1 MVRRTKDEAL
11 ETRNG
16 ILDAAERVFSERGVS
31 RTSLE
36 DIAQAAGVTRGA
48 IYWHFKDKSDLVGAM
63 VNRVTL
69 PMEAMVARSSDDSV
83 EDPLASLKACAV
95 NALRRTATDPQC
107 QRVFDVVTHKC
118 EYLGEMEGVQGRI
131 SSIQKGCVD
140 RSEQAIRNAVKR
152 GLLPAHVNPRLAAI
166 GLDAMLFGLISNWLA
181 NPGYF
186 ALERHAEAMIDL
198 YLDGLRGPAR
208 VESRAALVGGVR
220 DPRIDGPVLGVQQ
233 ASGMNVVTGV
243 VQVLEETPAMTLVRA
258 DEHAHLIVPHAVD
271 VKFIE
276 PEARARD

>member
-1 MVRRTKDEAL
+1 MARRTKDEAL
-11 ETRNG
+11 ETRNR
-16 ILDAAERVFSERGVS
+16 ILDAAELVFSERGVS

-48 IYWHFKDKSDLVGAM
+48 IYWHFKDKSDLVSAM

-69 PMEAMVARSSDDSV
+69 PMEAMVARSSDETV
-83 EDPLASLKACAV
+83 EDPLASLKVCAV

-140 RSEQAIRNAVKR
+140 RAEQAIRNAVKR
-152 GLLPAHVNPRLAAI
+152 GQLPAHVSPRLAAI

-186 ALERHAEAMIDL
+186 ALERQAEAMIDL
-198 YLDGLRGPAR
+198 YLDGLRGAAR
-208 VESRAALVGGVR
+208 PRPSAGRGVSRR
-220 DPRIDGPVLGVQQ
+220 R
-233 ASGMNVVTGV
+233 
-243 VQVLEETPAMTLVRA
+243 RA
-258 DEHAHLIVPHAVD
+258 VP
-271 VKFIE
+271 KKS
-276 PEARARD
+276 

>member
-1 MVRRTKDEAL
+1 LNFAYHATEIHEVVRRTKDEAL
-11 ETRNG
+11 ETRNR

-36 DIAQAAGVTRGA
+36 DLASAAGVTRGA
-48 IYWHFKDKSDLVGAM
+48 IYWHFKDKSDLFAAM

-69 PMEAMVARSSDDSV
+69 PMEAMVARSSDEAV

-95 NALRRTATDPQC
+95 NCLKRTATDPQC

-118 EYLGEMEGVQGRI
+118 EYLGEMQGVMGRI

-140 RSEQAIRNAVKR
+140 RSEQAIRNAIRR

-181 NPGYF
+181 NPGYLP
-186 ALERHAEAMIDL
+186 LERHAEALIDS
-198 YLDGLRGPAR
+198 YLNGLKGGPRPRRKARAPAR
-208 VESRAALVGGVR
+208 AKARRVSARRRVR
-220 DPRIDGPVLGVQQ
+220 
-233 ASGMNVVTGV
+233 
-243 VQVLEETPAMTLVRA
+243 
-258 DEHAHLIVPHAVD
+258 
-271 VKFIE
+271 
-276 PEARARD
+276 